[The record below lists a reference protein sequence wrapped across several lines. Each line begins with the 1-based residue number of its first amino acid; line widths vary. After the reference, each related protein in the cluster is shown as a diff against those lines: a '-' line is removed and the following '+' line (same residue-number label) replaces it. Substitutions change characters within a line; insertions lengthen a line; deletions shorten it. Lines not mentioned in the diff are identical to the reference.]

1 MLLQLWN
8 SFLEELKTTKQKI
21 TYTNVMEDLFKK
33 KKLYKIILIKR
44 FHFPEMVFNAL
55 EWEEIS
61 SYWQKN
67 KNKLGEQI
75 IVCAK

>member
-1 MLLQLWN
+1 
-8 SFLEELKTTKQKI
+8 
-21 TYTNVMEDLFKK
+21 MEDLFKK

-44 FHFPEMVFNAL
+44 FHFPEMVFNRL

-75 IVCAK
+75 IACAK